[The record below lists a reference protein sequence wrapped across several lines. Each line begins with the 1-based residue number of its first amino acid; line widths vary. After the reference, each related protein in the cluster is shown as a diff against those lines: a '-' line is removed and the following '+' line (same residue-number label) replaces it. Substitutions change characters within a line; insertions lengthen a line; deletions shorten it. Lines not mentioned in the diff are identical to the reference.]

1 MVEEP
6 PDISAAELISES
18 IFERWPDV
26 VPINVVIIM
35 DALSASNQRSLY
47 VLNNTDCTPWVL
59 QGMLN
64 LVQADVRSAWES
76 EAWRIEDID
85 LSEDDDEG

>member
-1 MVEEP
+1 MVNDS
-6 PDISAAELISES
+6 PDISAAELISDA

-26 VPINVVIIM
+26 VPVNVVIIM

-47 VLNNTDCTPWVL
+47 VLNNTDCPPWVL
-59 QGMLN
+59 QGMLS

-76 EAWRIEDID
+76 EAWRIEDVELEGD
-85 LSEDDDEG
+85 EDEE